1 MKQSRLNRLQMWN
14 QRSIRRSLS
23 ELKLIGSITIKGG
36 EIIHV
41 EKLDWEEYWDDCQ
54 LSPKVLARLNAAWIE
69 LIGSGHAPTHYGRFV
84 SAYFALLK
92 SCLSPVLR
100 GEMVL
105 HVLRKIIGFE
115 TFHVFDQEGHSVGGT
130 FNARNPAYLLC
141 KLAQPNVF
149 DDPKFLPLICPFNS
163 DSEVG
168 RLYCH
173 YRRIVIADADNVQLF
188 LYPLVAPFNQPASYV
203 LIGRLFR
210 SLTVKNDPW
219 VEKRSETLFD
229 CIFGKLF
236 TDCAP
241 REVRMID
248 VGCGSGRVTVEL
260 CKRAYAHH
268 RTTFDLT
275 LLDVVRG
282 NKSLAEVFHRSPSV
296 FRGLVFRRKN
306 LLDWMDDHSDSPSF
320 HFDIVLMLRVLDVF
334 SRFQIE
340 ALSPYETTM
349 LIRRDRQNIAFDS
362 SVLDPAKLIESN
374 MHHKIQHS
382 IKRTRLRKGVAF
394 YQFSLSDY
402 FKAMC
407 MISGGRVDEG
417 HDTVYMPVR
426 RFDDNALVLPNG
438 RSLIGQLMKMADRII
453 LEDVDLTACHL
464 RKHMGRFNLD
474 GLRARDLTDRQRMR
488 GASLIVVDKQG

>member
-14 QRSIRRSLS
+14 QRLIRRSLS
-23 ELKLIGSITIKGG
+23 ELKLIGSITIKDKN
-36 EIIHV
+36 IIHV
-41 EKLDWEEYWDDCQ
+41 EKLDWEEYWNGCQ
-54 LSPKVLARLNAAWIE
+54 LSADVLARLNAAWIN
-69 LIGSGHAPTHYGRFV
+69 LISSGHAPTCYGRYV

-92 SCLSPVLR
+92 SCLSCTLR
-100 GEMVL
+100 GEMGL

-115 TFHVFDQEGHSVGGT
+115 TFHIFDQEGHSVSGT

-141 KLAQPNVF
+141 KLAQPSVF

-163 DSEVG
+163 DSGVV
-168 RLYCH
+168 RLFCH
-173 YRRIVIADADNVQLF
+173 YRRIVIADTDNVQVF
-188 LYPLVAPFNQPASYV
+188 LYPPVAPFHQPASYA

-236 TDCAP
+236 ADCAP

-268 RTTFDLT
+268 RTAFDLT
-275 LLDVVRG
+275 LLDIVRSH
-282 NKSLAEVFHRSPSV
+282 KSLAEVFRRSPSV
-296 FRGLVFRRKN
+296 FHRLVFRRNN
-306 LLDWMDDHSDSPSF
+306 LLDWVDDNSDSSSH

-334 SRFQIE
+334 SRFHIE
-340 ALSPYETTM
+340 ALTPCETTT
-349 LIRRDRQNIAFDS
+349 LIRRDRHSILIDS
-362 SVLDPAKLIESN
+362 SVLDPAKLVESN

-402 FKAMC
+402 FKAMS
-407 MISGGRVDEG
+407 MISGVRVDEG
-417 HDTVYMPVR
+417 CDMVYVPVR
-426 RFDDNALVLPNG
+426 RFDDDALVPPSG
-438 RSLIGQLMKMADRII
+438 RSLVG
-453 LEDVDLTACHL
+453 
-464 RKHMGRFNLD
+464 
-474 GLRARDLTDRQRMR
+474 
-488 GASLIVVDKQG
+488 